1 MKIAVLSNASAGVL
15 AGMLRPRHEVWIPP
29 GWGAWAETAALPP
42 REMLAF
48 APAAIFLALDPAG
61 RNPGAD
67 GVLERAV
74 ASLESAFPYSEIF
87 VLDMPALASETGPSF
102 FDPRMAAV
110 AGMPWSL
117 AGLRAIAAEIDR
129 FAGMLQGGV
138 KKAVAVD
145 FDGTLW
151 DGVLAEDGLD
161 GISPRPGFQ
170 KFLLSL
176 KERGVI
182 LVALS
187 KNTPSAVEC
196 VWSDPRMVLRKEDF
210 SCLRIGWS
218 EKADNLAAAARDLNI
233 SPSAFVFVDDSP
245 AERERMK
252 ALSPGTAVPDF
263 PVSPDG
269 LPGFER
275 MLSRRYFPRL
285 RTAASSSGRAA
296 SYAAEAARRR
306 AAEGLDPAEYLRSLD
321 MRIDIAPARPSDI
334 MRLAELSARCSQFNV
349 LTSRRTA
356 PEIAALAADPRH
368 VVLAVRAADRFGD
381 YGTVAFAIARI
392 DPGARAEIVDFVM
405 SCRAMNRRI
414 EFSVE
419 EALEKELSA
428 RGVETLFARRDST
441 PKNAPVE
448 NLFSEF
454 GFETVRVSG
463 PSAFYRRR
471 LAAGP
476 SPATSCP
483 SASPAR

>member
-1 MKIAVLSNASAGVL
+1 
-15 AGMLRPRHEVWIPP
+15 
-29 GWGAWAETAALPP
+29 
-42 REMLAF
+42 
-48 APAAIFLALDPAG
+48 
-61 RNPGAD
+61 
-67 GVLERAV
+67 
-74 ASLESAFPYSEIF
+74 
-87 VLDMPALASETGPSF
+87 
-102 FDPRMAAV
+102 
-110 AGMPWSL
+110 
-117 AGLRAIAAEIDR
+117 
-129 FAGMLQGGV
+129 
-138 KKAVAVD
+138 
-145 FDGTLW
+145 
-151 DGVLAEDGLD
+151 
-161 GISPRPGFQ
+161 
-170 KFLLSL
+170 
-176 KERGVI
+176 
-182 LVALS
+182 
-187 KNTPSAVEC
+187 
-196 VWSDPRMVLRKEDF
+196 
-210 SCLRIGWS
+210 
-218 EKADNLAAAARDLNI
+218 
-233 SPSAFVFVDDSP
+233 
-245 AERERMK
+245 
-252 ALSPGTAVPDF
+252 
-263 PVSPDG
+263 
-269 LPGFER
+269 

-321 MRIDIAPARPSDI
+321 MRVDIAPARPSDV

-448 NLFSEF
+448 NLFAEF

-471 LAAGP
+471 LAARP
-476 SPATSCP
+476 SPATPCP
-483 SASPAR
+483 SASPVR